1 MVTVGS
7 ALPIIPRRM
16 RITGAAGWG
25 GTVVYVWQIWSST
38 ECDRVHILPHR
49 KFNGGM
55 LDQLAVKVITLTG
68 MVGAKEPD

>member
-25 GTVVYVWQIWSST
+25 GTVVYVLQIWSST
-38 ECDRVHILPHR
+38 ECDRVHILPMR
-49 KFNGGM
+49 KFNGDM
-55 LDQLAVKVITLTG
+55 LLIDYRKCRVNRSGWCRKVQ
-68 MVGAKEPD
+68 